1 MKNVNLSDKNLR
13 LTQFKKLTFAKNK
26 PLGRRLD
33 GIASHPVRELIRA
46 QNWAITSWYLG
57 SLSDCLYYLEQAECY
72 EFPFWT
78 HTTQDLINQL
88 LEHESN

>member
-46 QNWAITSWYLG
+46 QNWAISSWYLG
-57 SLSDCLYYLEQAECY
+57 NLKDCLYYLEQAECY
-72 EFPFWT
+72 EFPFAT
-78 HTTQDLINQL
+78 NTTQGLINQL
-88 LEHESN
+88 LEHKSN